1 MILQLN
7 VAETNTMTREH
18 IQNLITLFAT
28 VTGKMKVHTQ
38 FTLMKKLVNAQVDLN
53 IANENL
59 AKKTAQFEQGRVELM
74 AAVNKTDVQ
83 LPYGAS
89 GAARAAME
97 TQHTMTDTDLN
108 TLAQFQY

>member
-1 MILQLN
+1 
-7 VAETNTMTREH
+7 MTRDQ
-18 IQNLITLFAT
+18 IQNLLTLFAP
-28 VTGKMKVHTQ
+28 VTGKMKVHEQ
-38 FTLMKKLVNAQVDLN
+38 FKLMKTLATAQVDLN

-74 AAVNKTDVQ
+74 ATVNKTGVQ
-83 LPYGAS
+83 LPYGER

>member
-7 VAETNTMTREH
+7 VEKTNTMTRDQ
-18 IQNLITLFAT
+18 IQNLLTLFAP
-28 VTGKMKVHTQ
+28 VTGKMKVHAQ

-59 AKKTAQFEQGRVELM
+59 AKKTAQYEQGRVELM
-74 AAVNKTDVQ
+74 AAVNKTGVQ
-83 LPYGAS
+83 LPYGER